1 MWCKRSERWWHVQTS
16 SEVLFTSFD
25 HFFLLFFFCFSV
37 VLFFAYLQ
45 KLRKKVQKMTKKKE
59 GSKRS
64 RRRRDRRQKQT
75 IAFCLLFRWFLS
87 VEPQP
92 RCEILKICEKIQ
104 NAWEDNSKQSP
115 LLLSSP
121 ISKFLKRIHTGDKLY
136 FLFKNLKSESDRLCI
151 HTLLY
156 HTKLKYFPN

>member
-1 MWCKRSERWWHVQTS
+1 MKKVYLSCLNIFLWDYLANFQHSDKSFLLFSSTLIFMWCKRSERWWHVQTS

-37 VLFFAYLQ
+37 LFFAYLQ
-45 KLRKKVQKMTKKKE
+45 KLSKKVQKMTKKKE
-59 GSKRS
+59 GSK

-115 LLLSSP
+115 LLLLSSHIQ
-121 ISKFLKRIHTGDKLY
+121 IS
-136 FLFKNLKSESDRLCI
+136 
-151 HTLLY
+151 
-156 HTKLKYFPN
+156 